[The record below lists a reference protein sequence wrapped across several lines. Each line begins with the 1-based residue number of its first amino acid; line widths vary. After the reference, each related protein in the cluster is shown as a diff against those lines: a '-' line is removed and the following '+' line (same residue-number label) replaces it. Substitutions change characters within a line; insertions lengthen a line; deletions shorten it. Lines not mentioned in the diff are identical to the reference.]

1 MAKANKKRAPQAQSD
16 EVARKRQELAA
27 LLRRI
32 LETKSWLSWN
42 SVYTVY
48 WWADESAD
56 HPPLCDRD
64 PCREQIESDRFL
76 AHLHE
81 IASGLDE
88 GERLAALNELAA
100 RWYRDYGG
108 RGPTLDLVARAL
120 RALGPQEQLAEFA
133 RAILETLRDN
143 GPQSVD
149 GLSASV
155 GRHRDTTRK
164 ELAELAVRGL
174 IERDNERAPFRLTD
188 AGKQALG

>member
-1 MAKANKKRAPQAQSD
+1 MAKAKKKQAQAD
-16 EVARKRQELAA
+16 THNEARARVVA

-32 LETKSWLSWN
+32 LDTKAWLSYN

-48 WWADESAD
+48 WWADESTD
-56 HPPLCDRD
+56 HPPLCDHD

-76 AHLHE
+76 AYLHE
-81 IASGLDE
+81 TASGLDE
-88 GERLAALNELAA
+88 DERLTALNELAA

-120 RALGPQEQLAEFA
+120 RALGPQEQLEEFA
-133 RAILETLRDN
+133 CAILETLRDN

-155 GRHRDTTRK
+155 VRHRDTTRK

-174 IERDNERAPFRLTD
+174 IERDNERAPYRLTD
-188 AGKQALG
+188 AGKRALR